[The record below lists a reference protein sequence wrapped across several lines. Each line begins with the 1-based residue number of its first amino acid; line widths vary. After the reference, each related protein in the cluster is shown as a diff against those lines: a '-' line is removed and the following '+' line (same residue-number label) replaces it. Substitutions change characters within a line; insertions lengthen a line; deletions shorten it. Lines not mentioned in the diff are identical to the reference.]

1 MKKAYF
7 IGGLGA
13 DKRIFSFLDLS
24 FCESIFIDWIPPAPK
39 ESLKEYAIRLRKQ
52 INDESPIIVGI
63 SFGGMLITEMAKA
76 DPSLKGIILASN
88 KTSKEF
94 PAYLRIGK
102 YLPLYKWAPPGLSK
116 KTMLAN
122 AWIIGGIHGSQ
133 KKLLY
138 EIIKDS
144 NMHFVKWAI
153 GAILRW
159 NNEVVPENIIHIH
172 GTADKLLPFRLVK
185 ADFKILNGTHVL
197 TMDQP
202 EEVSKLLKKLI

>member
-1 MKKAYF
+1 MKKVYF

-24 FCESIFIDWIPPAPK
+24 FCQPIFIDWIPPAPK
-39 ESLKEYAIRLRKQ
+39 ESLNEYAIRLRNQ

-76 DPSLKGIILASN
+76 DPSLRGIILASN
-88 KTSKEF
+88 KTAREF
-94 PAYLRIGK
+94 PPYLRIGK
-102 YLPLYKWAPPGLSK
+102 YLPLYKWVPSGFSK
-116 KTMLAN
+116 KTVLAN
-122 AWIIGGIHGSQ
+122 TWIIGGIHEHP

-138 EIIKDS
+138 EILKDS
-144 NMHFVKWAI
+144 DMHFVKWAI
-153 GAILRW
+153 WAILRW
-159 NNEVVPENIIHIH
+159 DNKVIPKNIIHIH

-185 ADFKILNGTHVL
+185 ADFKVLNGTHVL

-202 EEVSKLLKKLI
+202 GEVSSLLKKLI